1 MRSAVKRAQA
11 QGGRSGVIYALLTMI
26 SPALEYV
33 YKKVLAAGWTGITFF
48 EHGQPCV
55 LWPLTN
61 IAVSIRYL
69 FDKTCK
75 YCISE

>member
-33 YKKVLAAGWTGITFF
+33 YKKVLAAGWTGITF
-48 EHGQPCV
+48 
-55 LWPLTN
+55 
-61 IAVSIRYL
+61 YL
-69 FDKTCK
+69 NTDSHAF
-75 YCISE
+75 YGRLPISQ